1 MGCSPST
8 LPNSSSSAA
17 AAPGGGGNGG
27 NANLPLDGNEKDG
40 SLLFCIK
47 LRRSRMRRCS
57 CGAVTLQNQNGDGS
71 TGSATC
77 GDNMMC
83 NQGLLNP
90 LQTKNESD
98 YEKVSVGAGMSV
110 SQLPHPFPPL
120 PPLNTAIEYRPIEL
134 RLSNPR
140 LQLSTGKKDSIVTVA
155 ALGNFTH
162 SVVRRATGTGS
173 KYHPIKKNTHLTHK
187 QIA

>member
-8 LPNSSSSAA
+8 LPNSSSTA
-17 AAPGGGGNGG
+17 GGAGGVG
-27 NANLPLDGNEKDG
+27 NAPLPPLDANEKDG

-98 YEKVSVGAGMSV
+98 YEKVSA
-110 SQLPHPFPPL
+110 P
-120 PPLNTAIEYRPIEL
+120 
-134 RLSNPR
+134 
-140 LQLSTGKKDSIVTVA
+140 TVA
-155 ALGNFTH
+155 SPSRPPTN
-162 SVVRRATGTGS
+162 
-173 KYHPIKKNTHLTHK
+173 
-187 QIA
+187 